1 MSGFDADAVVAAMA
15 PMLGLPLHDADPA
28 VVALHL
34 RIAAGMAEVVGAV
47 DLPEEAEPLPV
58 FRP

>member
-1 MSGFDADAVVAAMA
+1 MSGFDPDAVVAAMA
-15 PMLGLPLHDADPA
+15 PLLGLSLEPADPA

-34 RIAAGMAEVVGAV
+34 RIAAGMAEVVDAV
-47 DLPEEAEPLPV
+47 ALPEDAEPLPV